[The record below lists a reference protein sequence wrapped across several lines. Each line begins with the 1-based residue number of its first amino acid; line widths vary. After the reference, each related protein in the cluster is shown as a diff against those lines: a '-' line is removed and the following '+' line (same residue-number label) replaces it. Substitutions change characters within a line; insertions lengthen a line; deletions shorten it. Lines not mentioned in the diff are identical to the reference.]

1 MIQSMTGY
9 GKASAQSENI
19 KLSVEIRSLNS
30 KTMDL
35 NMRLPQL
42 FRSSEIELRKLVTQE
57 LGRGKVDFSLHVER
71 LGASGESALNEP
83 LIQSY
88 IQELKRIS
96 GNLGAE
102 TDVLS
107 LVMRLPDVIQH
118 DREEVSES
126 DEQLLVQATKKA
138 MHRLNDFRSEEGE
151 SMHRDIKNSIG
162 KIEALLVE
170 IEPYDEDRKEGV
182 RAKMNK
188 LFEEFGEQLDRNRF
202 EQELIYYF
210 EKLDVNE
217 EKVRLRQHCSYF
229 IETML
234 TDRPGKKLGFISQ
247 EIGREINTLGS
258 KSNQAEMQRIVV
270 QMKDELEKIK
280 ELALNIL

>member
-1 MIQSMTGY
+1 
-9 GKASAQSENI
+9 
-19 KLSVEIRSLNS
+19 
-30 KTMDL
+30 
-35 NMRLPQL
+35 
-42 FRSSEIELRKLVTQE
+42 
-57 LGRGKVDFSLHVER
+57 
-71 LGASGESALNEP
+71 
-83 LIQSY
+83 
-88 IQELKRIS
+88 
-96 GNLGAE
+96 
-102 TDVLS
+102 
-107 LVMRLPDVIQH
+107 
-118 DREEVSES
+118 
-126 DEQLLVQATKKA
+126 
-138 MHRLNDFRSEEGE
+138 
-151 SMHRDIKNSIG
+151 MHRDIKNSIG

-234 TDRPGKKLGFISQ
+234 SDRPGKKLGFISQ